1 MDQEFQD
8 INFAAHCLLAMS
20 HSKDYLLSSKPLD
33 LSSRTYNNTSKYIP
47 DSPTAAVI
55 VETIPSVYGKPE
67 LLPVTTNPVAES
79 SSYMV
84 ARILTDL
91 TSIKQEPVPEI
102 PSDHEDSLP
111 HEEADSGFE
120 YNSSSSANS
129 PTEDAVVVSAKAEPV
144 LPDVVDMDT
153 DDTPPLPTV
162 EVPNPK
168 SASSTAPKNR
178 KHPRNKAAPRG
189 AQSPATKSST
199 ATQIR
204 KTHKCS
210 YDGCHKVY
218 GKSSHLKAHL
228 RTHTGYSSYFLYL

>member
-33 LSSRTYNNTSKYIP
+33 LSSTAASKYIP
-47 DSPTAAVI
+47 DCPVPAVI
-55 VETIPSVYGKPE
+55 VEAIPHIYRQPE

-111 HEEADSGFE
+111 HEEADSGLG
-120 YNSSSSANS
+120 YSSANS
-129 PTEDAVVVSAKAEPV
+129 SNEDAIVGATSVKEEPASR
-144 LPDVVDMDT
+144 DVVDTMDS
-153 DDTPPLPTV
+153 DDTPPLATV

-168 SASSTAPKNR
+168 SAPPTAPKNR
-178 KHPRNKAAPRG
+178 KHSRGKTAPRG

-228 RTHTGYSSYFLYL
+228 RTHTGKHSSYL